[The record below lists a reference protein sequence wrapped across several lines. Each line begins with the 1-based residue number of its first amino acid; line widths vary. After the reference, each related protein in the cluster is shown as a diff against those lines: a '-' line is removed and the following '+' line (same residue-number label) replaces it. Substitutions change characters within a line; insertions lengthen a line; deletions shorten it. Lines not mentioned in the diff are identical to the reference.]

1 MNKNETL
8 LLPSIIGKYIKMK
21 SLFDDRANDSEL
33 KKNTV
38 YIINDVIA
46 NNVNIKFN
54 DLVKQCGIKYANASI
69 AILFGAYIDGYLDS
83 KKDIVNRLYDEREVY
98 LSNK

>member
-1 MNKNETL
+1 MNKNKTL

-21 SLFDDRANDSEL
+21 SLFDDRANDLEL

-46 NNVNIKFN
+46 NNINISFKN
-54 DLVKQCGIKYANASI
+54 LVKQYGKEYSNASVVV
-69 AILFGAYIDGYLDS
+69 LFGAYLDGYLDN
-83 KKDIVNRLYDEREVY
+83 KKDIVIRLYDEREKY
-98 LSNK
+98 

>member
-1 MNKNETL
+1 MNKNKTL

-46 NNVNIKFN
+46 NNINISFKN
-54 DLVKQCGIKYANASI
+54 LVKQYGKEYSNASVVV
-69 AILFGAYIDGYLDS
+69 LFGAYLDGYLDS
-83 KKDIVNRLYDEREVY
+83 KKDIVIRLYDEREVY